1 MDWQA
6 DGTEDVND
14 LNSSRCWNLV
24 DYRYLEGGL
33 VMRRLK
39 VTVLALIALLFSPV
53 VAHAFDIPLLTWERG
68 REQQVVLGGG
78 AYTQKWVVTLEGN
91 GVEAKTFSASEKN
104 EAGYVVYSLFIPNDL
119 PTGAYSIV
127 TNGEG
132 SPRTVVAGINLIE
145 AQTKTVTSSLFDLTL
160 IIAIFIFLTGIVS
173 TIRARKYTY
182 IPLQST
188 QVLPRLT
195 DPIFDEEPNFW
206 DRLEASPYRIR
217 VQSLI
222 ALRPSLLR
230 FLLIREG
237 EVAHRISKK
246 LYGLSPLV
254 GLIAGAIAAIE
265 VGRNDGLA
273 ITPMTIF
280 IIVAAIAIADA
291 FAGVAATLGFWAV
304 QLATGNIT
312 SFRDFLIAIA
322 VGIAW
327 VGPSLFAALLRE
339 TINRDFEPKSA
350 RGADPI
356 KFLGV
361 LGSSV
366 VGGAVFYLGHALI
379 NSVIYTESQERS
391 LTIIHVAIVSA
402 MLLVRGFADGV
413 VLERDSDL
421 PSRDESFVISRVS
434 SPITAFLVFVMIF
447 AFVYIWTSAA
457 GSAFFVAILFSLPY
471 LLIFVRFNRFSRLNT
486 SRIPRNILL
495 ESALISAIAFVIFK
509 QISMKPLLLDQ
520 RANLLL
526 MLTAVAPVIHSI
538 YSAIYSSNE
547 DKFSFDENSE
557 TIRP

>member
-1 MDWQA
+1 
-6 DGTEDVND
+6 
-14 LNSSRCWNLV
+14 
-24 DYRYLEGGL
+24 
-33 VMRRLK
+33 MRRLN
-39 VTVLALIALLFSPV
+39 VIALALIAIIFTPV
-53 VAHAFDIPLLTWERG
+53 AANAFDIPLLTWERG

-91 GVEAKTFSASEKN
+91 GVPAKTFSASAKN
-104 EAGYVVYSLFIPNDL
+104 EAGYVVYSLFIPADQ

-145 AQTKTVTSSLFDLTL
+145 AQTNTVTSSLFDLTL

-173 TIRARKYTY
+173 TIRARKYTF
-182 IPLQST
+182 IPLQSA

-206 DRLEASPYRIR
+206 DRLEASPYRLR

-222 ALRPSLLR
+222 SLRPSLIR

-237 EVAHRISKK
+237 EVLHRISKNF
-246 LYGLSPLV
+246 YGLSPIV

-265 VGRNDGLA
+265 VGRNNGLA
-273 ITPMTIF
+273 TTPMTIF
-280 IIVAAIAIADA
+280 IVVAAIAIADA
-291 FAGVAATLGFWAV
+291 FAGIAATLGFWAI
-304 QLATGNIT
+304 QLGTGNVT
-312 SFRDFLIAIA
+312 SFRDFLISIA

-339 TINRDFEPKSA
+339 TINRDFVSQSD
-350 RGADPI
+350 RGTDPV

-361 LGSSV
+361 LGSSI
-366 VGGAVFYLGHALI
+366 VGGLVFYFGHALV
-379 NSVIYTESQERS
+379 NSVIYTENEVRS
-391 LTIIHVAIVSA
+391 LTLAHVLIIAA
-402 MLLVRGFADGV
+402 MLLIRGFADGV
-413 VLERDSDL
+413 ILERDNGQ
-421 PSRDESFVISRVS
+421 PTRDESFIISRVS
-434 SPITAFLVFVMIF
+434 SPITALGVIALIF
-447 AFVYIWTSAA
+447 SFVYIWTSAA
-457 GSAFFVAILFSLPY
+457 GTAIFVAILFSLPY
-471 LLIFVRFNRFSRLNT
+471 FLIFIRFNRISFLKT
-486 SRIPRNILL
+486 SRIPRNIVL
-495 ESALISAIAFVIFK
+495 ESALISGIAFIIFK

-526 MLTAVAPVIHSI
+526 MLTAVAPVIHAI

>member
-1 MDWQA
+1 
-6 DGTEDVND
+6 
-14 LNSSRCWNLV
+14 
-24 DYRYLEGGL
+24 
-33 VMRRLK
+33 MRRLK
-39 VTVLALIALLFSPV
+39 VIALTLVTLLLSPV
-53 VAHAFDIPLLTWERG
+53 AASAFDIPLLTWERG

-78 AYTQKWVVTLEGN
+78 AYTQKWLVTLEGN
-91 GVEAKTFSASEKN
+91 GIDPATFSASAKN
-104 EAGYVVYSLFIPNDL
+104 EAGYIVYSLIIPADF

-145 AQTKTVTSSLFDLTL
+145 AQTRTVASNLFDLTI

-173 TIRARKYTY
+173 TIRARKYTF
-182 IPLQST
+182 IPLQSA
-188 QVLPRLT
+188 QILPRLT
-195 DPIFDEEPNFW
+195 DPILDEEQNFW
-206 DRLEASPYRIR
+206 DRLEAAPYRIR

-222 ALRPSLLR
+222 ALRPSLMR

-237 EVAHRISKK
+237 ELSHRISKK
-246 LYGLSPLV
+246 LYGISPLV

-265 VGRNDGLA
+265 VDRNAGLA
-273 ITPMTIF
+273 ATPMTIF

-291 FAGVAATLGFWAV
+291 FAGVSATLGFWAI
-304 QLATGNIT
+304 QLVTGNIT

-339 TINRDFEPKSA
+339 TINRDFEAKSV
-350 RGADPI
+350 RGSDPI

-361 LGSSV
+361 IGSSL

-379 NSVIYTESQERS
+379 NSVIYIDSQLRS
-391 LTIIHVAIVSA
+391 ITLTHVLVISA
-402 MLLVRGFADGV
+402 MLLIRGFADGV
-413 VLERDSDL
+413 ALERSSEL
-421 PSRDESFVISRVS
+421 PTRDESFIIARVS
-434 SPITAFLVFVMIF
+434 SPVTALLVFAAIF

-457 GSAFFVAILFSLPY
+457 GSAFLIAILFSLPY
-471 LLIFVRFNRFSRLNT
+471 LLIFIRFNKVSRLNT
-486 SRIPRNILL
+486 SRLPRNILL
-495 ESALISAIAFVIFK
+495 ESALIAGIAFIIFK

-526 MLTAVAPVIHSI
+526 ILTAVAPAIHAI

>member
-1 MDWQA
+1 M
-6 DGTEDVND
+6 
-14 LNSSRCWNLV
+14 V
-24 DYRYLEGGL
+24 DYRYLEGRL
-33 VMRRLK
+33 MMRRLK
-39 VTVLALIALLFSPV
+39 LIALSLIALLLSPV
-53 VAHAFDIPLLTWERG
+53 AANAFDIPLLTWERG

-91 GVEAKTFSASEKN
+91 GVEAKTFSASDKN
-104 EAGYVVYSLFIPNDL
+104 DAGYVVYSLFIPADL

-145 AQTKTVTSSLFDLTL
+145 AQTRTVTSNLFDLTL

-173 TIRARKYTY
+173 TIRARKYTF

-237 EVAHRISKK
+237 EVAHRISKN
-246 LYGLSPLV
+246 LYGVSPFI

-265 VGRNDGLA
+265 VGRNGGLA
-273 ITPMTIF
+273 ATPMTIF
-280 IIVAAIAIADA
+280 IIVAAIAIGDA
-291 FAGVAATLGFWAV
+291 FAGVAATLGFWAI

-327 VGPSLFAALLRE
+327 IGPSLFAALLRE
-339 TINRDFEPKSA
+339 TINRDFEPKGA
-350 RGADPI
+350 RGSESI
-356 KFLGV
+356 KFLGI
-361 LGSSV
+361 LGSSI

-379 NSVIYTESQERS
+379 NSVIYTDSQVRS
-391 LTIIHVAIVSA
+391 LTLMHILIISV
-402 MLLVRGFADGV
+402 MLLIRGFIDGV
-413 VLERDSDL
+413 ILERESDL
-421 PSRDESFVISRVS
+421 PTRDESFIISRVS
-434 SPITAFLVFVMIF
+434 SPITALLVFAMIF
-447 AFVYIWTSAA
+447 AFVYIWTGAA
-457 GSAFFVAILFSLPY
+457 ASAFFVAILFSLPY
-471 LLIFVRFNRFSRLNT
+471 LLIFIRFNKISRLNT

-526 MLTAVAPVIHSI
+526 MLTAVAPVIHAI

>member
-1 MDWQA
+1 M
-6 DGTEDVND
+6 
-14 LNSSRCWNLV
+14 S
-24 DYRYLEGGL
+24 
-33 VMRRLK
+33 RLK
-39 VTVLALIALLFSPV
+39 VIALALIALVLSPV
-53 VAHAFDIPLLTWERG
+53 AASAFDIPLLTWERG

-78 AYTQKWVVTLEGN
+78 AYAQKWIVTLEGN
-91 GVEAKTFSASEKN
+91 GVEPKTFSASAKN
-104 EAGYVVYSLFIPNDL
+104 DAGYVVYSLVIPDDF

-145 AQTKTVTSSLFDLTL
+145 AQIRTVTSNLFDLTI

-173 TIRARKYTY
+173 IIRARKYTF

-188 QVLPRLT
+188 QILPRLT
-195 DPIFDEEPNFW
+195 DPILDEEPNFW
-206 DRLEASPYRIR
+206 DRLEAAPYRIR

-246 LYGLSPLV
+246 LYGISPLV

-265 VGRNDGLA
+265 VGRNGGLA
-273 ITPMTIF
+273 ATPMTIF
-280 IIVAAIAIADA
+280 IIVAAIAIGDA
-291 FAGVAATLGFWAV
+291 FAGVAATLGFWAI

-339 TINRDFEPKSA
+339 TINRDFEPKSG
-350 RGADPI
+350 RGSDPI

-361 LGSSV
+361 LGSSL

-379 NSVIYTESQERS
+379 DSVIYTDSQLRS
-391 LTIIHVAIVSA
+391 LTLIHVLVIAA
-402 MLLVRGFADGV
+402 MLLIRGFADGV
-413 VLERDSDL
+413 VLERDSEL
-421 PSRDESFVISRVS
+421 PTRDESFIIARVS
-434 SPITAFLVFVMIF
+434 SPITALLVFAAIF

-471 LLIFVRFNRFSRLNT
+471 LLIFIRFNRISRLNT
-486 SRIPRNILL
+486 SRIRRNIVL
-495 ESALISAIAFVIFK
+495 ESALISGIAFIIFK

-526 MLTAVAPVIHSI
+526 ILTAVAPAIHAL

>member
-1 MDWQA
+1 
-6 DGTEDVND
+6 
-14 LNSSRCWNLV
+14 
-24 DYRYLEGGL
+24 
-33 VMRRLK
+33 MRRLK
-39 VTVLALIALLFSPV
+39 VIALALIALLISPV
-53 VAHAFDIPLLTWERG
+53 AANAFDIPLLTWERG

-91 GVEAKTFSASEKN
+91 GVEAKTFRASEKN
-104 EAGYVVYSLFIPNDL
+104 DAGYVVYSLFIPADL

-132 SPRTVVAGINLIE
+132 SPRTVVAGINLIG
-145 AQTKTVTSSLFDLTL
+145 AQSNTVTSNLFDLTL

-173 TIRARKYTY
+173 TIRARKYTF

-188 QVLPRLT
+188 QILPRLT
-195 DPIFDEEPNFW
+195 DPILEEESNFW
-206 DRLEASPYRIR
+206 DRLEASPYRLR

-237 EVAHRISKK
+237 EVAHRISKN
-246 LYGLSPLV
+246 LYGLSPIA

-265 VGRNDGLA
+265 VGRNEGLA
-273 ITPMTIF
+273 ATPMTIF
-280 IIVAAIAIADA
+280 IIVAALAIADA
-291 FAGVAATLGFWAV
+291 FAGVAATLGFWTI

-339 TINRDFEPKSA
+339 TINRDFQPKGDGGSS
-350 RGADPI
+350 PVN
-356 KFLGV
+356 FLGV
-361 LGSSV
+361 LGSSI

-379 NSVIYTESQERS
+379 NSVIYTDNQVRS
-391 LTIIHVAIVSA
+391 LTVIHVLIVA
-402 MLLVRGFADGV
+402 GMLLIRGFVDGV
-413 VLERDSDL
+413 ILERDSDL
-421 PSRDESFVISRVS
+421 PTRDESFIISRVS

-447 AFVYIWTSAA
+447 AFVYIWSSNAA
-457 GSAFFVAILFSLPY
+457 SAFFVAILFTLPY
-471 LLIFVRFNRFSRLNT
+471 FLIFVRFNRITYLNT
-486 SRIPRNILL
+486 SRIPRNILF
-495 ESALISAIAFVIFK
+495 ESVLISGIAFIIFK

-526 MLTAVAPVIHSI
+526 MLTAVAPVIHAI